1 MPAAIA
7 PSSTARQRR
16 KDARPSELLDAAL
29 ELFVEKGFAATRAEE
44 VAQRAGVSKGTLYLY
59 YPSKEELFKA
69 VIAQSLGSRIEQT
82 AQQVQAYEGPM
93 GPLLEDLLVRWWQQV
108 YASPASG
115 TFKIVVSEV
124 RNFPEI
130 ADFWIHNVIDPGSAL
145 IGGIVRRG
153 IDSGEFDPTV
163 DVENVVHSLVLPMVM
178 LCVHK
183 HGLAACSSHKIDGQR
198 FIAEHVALVVR
209 GLRHEAAP
217 RLESRPVAK
226 RKNTLTPALA
236 RKRARQ

>member
-1 MPAAIA
+1 MVAISRTPAAPA
-7 PSSTARQRR
+7 TRQRR
-16 KDARPSELLDAAL
+16 KEARPQELIDAAL
-29 ELFVEKGFAATRAEE
+29 ELFVEKGFSATRAEE

-82 AQQVQAYEGPM
+82 AQQVQAYRGRM

-130 ADFWIHNVIDPGSAL
+130 ADFWIRNVIEPGHAL
-145 IGGIVRRG
+145 IGNIVQRG
-153 IDSGEFDPTV
+153 IDSGEFRAV
-163 DVENVVHSLVLPMVM
+163 DVLSVAHSLVLPMVM

-183 HGLAACSSHKIDGQR
+183 HGLAACSQHQIDGER

-209 GLRHEAAP
+209 GLR
-217 RLESRPVAK
+217 
-226 RKNTLTPALA
+226 PA
-236 RKRARQ
+236 

>member
-1 MPAAIA
+1 V
-7 PSSTARQRR
+7 RQRR

-69 VIAQSLGSRIEQT
+69 VIAQSLTSRIAET
-82 AQQVQAYEGPM
+82 AQQVKAYEGPM
-93 GPLLEDLLVRWWQQV
+93 GPLLEDWLVRWWQQV

-130 ADFWIHNVIDPGSAL
+130 ADFWLHNVIAPGSAL
-145 IGGIVRRG
+145 IGGIVQRG
-153 IDSGEFDPTV
+153 IESGEFHP
-163 DVENVVHSLVLPMVM
+163 VEVEDVVHSLVLPLVM

-183 HGLAACSSHKIDGQR
+183 HGLAACSQHQIDGHR
-198 FIAEHVALVVR
+198 FIAAHVALVVR
-209 GLRHEAAP
+209 GIKAECVTTS
-217 RLESRPVAK
+217 LESRPSNK
-226 RKNTLTPALA
+226 RGK
-236 RKRARQ
+236 ARQP

>member
-1 MPAAIA
+1 MPALA
-7 PSSTARQRR
+7 PPATTRQRR

-69 VIAQSLGSRIEQT
+69 VIAQSLTSRIEQT
-82 AQQVQAYEGPM
+82 AQEVQAYEGPM
-93 GPLLEDLLVRWWQQV
+93 GELLEDVLVRWWQQI
-108 YASPASG
+108 YESPASG

-130 ADFWIHNVIDPGSAL
+130 ADFWVHNVVEPGGAL
-145 IGGIVRRG
+145 IGSVVGRG
-153 IDSGEFDPTV
+153 IASGEFRAV
-163 DVENVVHSLVLPMVM
+163 DDIESVVHSLVLPMVM

-183 HGLAACSSHKIDGQR
+183 HGLAACTQHKIDGHR
-198 FIAEHVALVVR
+198 FIADHVALVVR
-209 GLRHEAAP
+209 SLRPDAALPDSAP
-217 RLESRPVAK
+217 RIAPDKKSR
-226 RKNTLTPALA
+226 RT
-236 RKRARQ
+236 